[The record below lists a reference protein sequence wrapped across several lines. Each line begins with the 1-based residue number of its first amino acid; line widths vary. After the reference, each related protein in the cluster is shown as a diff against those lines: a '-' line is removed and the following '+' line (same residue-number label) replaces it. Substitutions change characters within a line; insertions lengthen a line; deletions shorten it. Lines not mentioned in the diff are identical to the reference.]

1 MATVPARPSHGRPG
15 ALYFPV
21 MTLLLVM
28 LSFLAFADNLIT
40 DVGQPSNSDPKMIV
54 HALFSAAW
62 VIAFAVQAWLVYLG
76 RIAAHRRIGQWIFAI
91 AAGMVLSTL
100 YLFIAKF
107 RGFAAMDPEVIA
119 NRLLMAV
126 FVVCTWLAY
135 ARRSRPDC
143 HKRLLLVGT
152 MALLE
157 PILARIYDP
166 LIGPFLPAVMSATT
180 DMALFLTY
188 LFGVW
193 LAFLGS
199 LALYDRRVIGRV
211 HPVTLGGSGAIV
223 ACNVAAF
230 LI

>member
-1 MATVPARPSHGRPG
+1 MATRAAQRPPRRPG

-21 MTLLLVM
+21 VTTLLVG
-28 LSFLAFADNLIT
+28 LSFMAFWDNLVT
-40 DVGQPSNSDPKMIV
+40 DVGQPSNSDPKMVV
-54 HALFSAAW
+54 HALFAAAW
-62 VIAFAVQAWLVYLG
+62 VIAFAAQAWLVYLG
-76 RIAAHRRIGQWIFAI
+76 RIAVHRRIGQWIFAI
-91 AAGMVLSTL
+91 GGAMVLSTL

-107 RGFAAMDPEVIA
+107 RGFAAMEPEVIA
-119 NRLLMAV
+119 NRLLMVV
-126 FVVCTWLAY
+126 FVVCNVLAY
-135 ARRSRPDC
+135 LRRSRPDW

-157 PILARIYDP
+157 PVLARLYDP
-166 LIGPFLPAVMSATT
+166 LFGPFLPKVMSETT

-193 LAFLGS
+193 LAFLSS
-199 LALYDRRVIGRV
+199 LALYDRRIIGRV
-211 HPVTLGGSGAIV
+211 HPATLGGSGAIA